1 MAWHLVRPDCKPV
14 LRVRF
19 LQAQN
24 PWTNIRFTGVA
35 ADGFI
40 LDAQS
45 IQIYGDSGL
54 PQQAD
59 GTLSAGTWGYT
70 PDPDLY
76 RSLADGE
83 TVTDEYTFTSS
94 DGQLHPVSVT
104 LVGVNDAPQYQ
115 GVYSLPMDSIGTYV
129 FSDQDVTTFDPDDG
143 PTDIVYTVV
152 DAQGGSVFV
161 SGVVVPVLLKTISIM
176 GV

>member
-1 MAWHLVRPDCKPV
+1 MRSQFRSTA
-14 LRVRF
+14 
-19 LQAQN
+19 N
-24 PWTNIRFTGVA
+24 
-35 ADGFI
+35 
-40 LDAQS
+40 
-45 IQIYGDSGL
+45 SGL
-54 PQQAD
+54 PEQAD

-76 RSLADGE
+76 RSLAHGE
-83 TVTDEYTFTSS
+83 TVTDQYTFTSS

-115 GVYSLPMDSIGTYV
+115 GVYSLPMDSVGTYV
-129 FSDQDVTTFDPDDG
+129 FSDQDVTAFDPDDG

-161 SGVVVPVLLKTISIM
+161 GGLVVTSFTQDDVNNGRVSFVLDTSSLSVNTADTALNPL
-176 GV
+176 GRGWE